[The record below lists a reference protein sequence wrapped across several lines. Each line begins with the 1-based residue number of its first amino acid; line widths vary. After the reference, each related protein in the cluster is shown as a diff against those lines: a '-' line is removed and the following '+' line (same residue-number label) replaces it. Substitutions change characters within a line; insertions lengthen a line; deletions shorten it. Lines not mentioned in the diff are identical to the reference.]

1 MQNIKEKKVIFFYS
15 RIEEKQIFENI
26 AIELKKEKIKSDFS
40 KNLKKKAEIGFYCES
55 DSNPSNSKISAIFL
69 GGMDQ
74 GRVDWPN
81 IWKKQPWNK
90 FDLGFLPGNNWARR
104 WKSCSLDTRSRP
116 KYGVYNVGWPKA
128 DLLFF
133 NKKDKIKSK
142 LISKKYKINE
152 KKINILYAP
161 SFECFNR
168 QIEVTEAVKKNNY
181 NLIIKHWLVKR
192 ETRYNDLWDNII
204 LANKKSLNLYK
215 KNTIIVDPKENFLD
229 LLKFTN
235 LIITD
240 ESSVAYEGLLNNI
253 PTISVKDWKIQRHS
267 KALSRYV
274 KPAKITI
281 KTTKSNLSKTI
292 FEVINRGKDSKI
304 NYLKKKEF
312 SHLGESSKI
321 IVKILMRF
329 LDDKKSMKKMKYYLK
344 PQRNKSFLEKLK
356 SFL

>member
-281 KTTKSNLSKTI
+281 KTTKRNLSKTI

-329 LDDKKSMKKMKYYLK
+329 LDDKKSMNKMKYFLQPRK
-344 PQRNKSFLEKLK
+344 AKSFLETLK
-356 SFL
+356 NCL